1 MAWLMRCADDED
13 SQYLP
18 SSTTVGTV
26 RASSW
31 DDMEHIATREW
42 TPEVASKGLFDEN
55 RGTPIKQEEVI
66 ESDASPVQ
74 ERSIQHDPDLDAPT
88 RDPIHWSTYIVD
100 DAVEHESAAERVHC
114 SDDLAQERKSNIW
127 LGAAPDADTEPPPT
141 AQDPTP
147 TTSDPTSPIKFV
159 ERGEPPEHIAA
170 VFMLQAIGPNG
181 EGIESTKFEAG
192 GRGEPYDEMYK
203 LTPHRTSSLEFCS
216 PNNDRG
222 ISEEQFTNSRSSPS
236 TRPVLLSKLPR
247 DLVGLTLDED
257 DDDEVR
263 VIKREQVSEY
273 VTRTKDEP
281 LIKNE
286 LDVKAE
292 PRIKAVIGLKVEPD
306 DKDGT
311 DITAAPSVKKEIK
324 PKIEKTEPAMKLE
337 NEEANEGTLRAQ
349 AEESRGIAR
358 LNG

>member
-1 MAWLMRCADDED
+1 MAWLMRCADAED

-18 SSTTVGTV
+18 SSTTVGSV
-26 RASSW
+26 RAPPR

-55 RGTPIKQEEVI
+55 RGTPIKQEQVI
-66 ESDASPVQ
+66 ELDASPVQ
-74 ERSIQHDPDLDAPT
+74 ERSIQHDPDLYAPT
-88 RDPIHWSTYIVD
+88 RDPIDWNTYIVD
-100 DAVEHESAAERVHC
+100 DAVEHESAAEHVHC
-114 SDDLAQERKSNIW
+114 SDDLAQERKSDVR
-127 LGAAPDADTEPPPT
+127 LGAAPDSDTEPPPT

-147 TTSDPTSPIKFV
+147 TSSDPTCPVKSV
-159 ERGEPPEHIAA
+159 ERGEPRQHIAA

-192 GRGEPYDEMYK
+192 GHGEPYDEMYE

-216 PNNDRG
+216 PNNGSG

-263 VIKREQVSEY
+263 VIKREQVSEF
-273 VTRTKDEP
+273 VPRTKDEP

-286 LDVKAE
+286 PDVKAE
-292 PRIKAVIGLKVEPD
+292 PRIKAVVGLKVEPD

-311 DITAAPSVKKEIK
+311 GITAAPSVKEEIK
-324 PKIEKTEPAMKLE
+324 PKTEEP
-337 NEEANEGTLRAQ
+337 NPQ
-349 AEESRGIAR
+349 
-358 LNG
+358 